1 MSLNG
6 TCPSCGFHADL
17 EAFLQEGELA
27 QEDRVALA
35 LPSGLA
41 TEIEQYIRL
50 FARPGKRVTSRR
62 RRTILAE
69 LLPHIQAGK
78 LEFDRQTWPAPVEY
92 WREAITKMVETRD
105 KLDLPLP
112 NNNYLYRVVSG
123 LSKRADAQ
131 AEQNRLTRGRGETP
145 TGRPA
150 VSVAPASSRPAGRDA
165 GATRTQDGTRAGL
178 KSLHEVLAGTP
189 LPTNGENHGS

>member
-1 MSLNG
+1 MSLTG

-27 QEDRVALA
+27 QEDRIALA

-41 TEIEQYIRL
+41 AEIAQYIRL
-50 FARPGKRVTSRR
+50 FARPGKRVTAARR
-62 RRTILAE
+62 RKILAE

-78 LEFDRQTWPAPVEY
+78 LEFDRQTWPAPLEY
-92 WREAITKMVETRD
+92 WREAITRMVDGRD

-131 AEQNRLTRGRGETP
+131 AEQDRLTRGRGETP
-145 TGRPA
+145 GGH
-150 VSVAPASSRPAGRDA
+150 VAPAAAPARPAPVNR
-165 GATRTQDGTRAGL
+165 TRTGTQAGL
-178 KSLHEVLAGTP
+178 QSLHAVLDGAAP
-189 LPTNGENHGS
+189 LPTKGA